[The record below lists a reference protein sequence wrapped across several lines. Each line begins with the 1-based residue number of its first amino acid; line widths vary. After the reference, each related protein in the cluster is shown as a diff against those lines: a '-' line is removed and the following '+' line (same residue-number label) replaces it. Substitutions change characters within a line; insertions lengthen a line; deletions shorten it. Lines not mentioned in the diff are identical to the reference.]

1 ALRVRV
7 RADHHGRDGSPL
19 AVALGD
25 LGETELEQAVPV
37 QHQERLAGKERLGPL
52 DAASRI
58 EDWIL
63 PRIPDTEPE
72 AGAVAQV
79 LLDAPPQVV
88 EVEHDLADAAG
99 AQGLEDVLE
108 EGPARNRDERLRRG
122 VGERPKAR
130 PAARREH
137 HGAADH
143 ASSGTWAASRDRTDA
158 SSGRAASMRRPT
170 AYTPGPRSASWKSIR
185 WSRPSRRWRFHAMKS
200 RWTSTGASRSKG
212 AASGSS
218 AARSPARSS
227 AARLRPWRVSMPCST
242 KCSSSQRASRPSKRR
257 RKARHDGSGWCAP
270 ATWNAASR
278 STAASK
284 SGRASAGRALAAA
297 HSVVSPMSS

>member
-1 ALRVRV
+1 MSRRDASRSGVTKQSTYQGIPPSPHLIPPPVYRGTRLQEAGVRDPGHAEGRAGIHPVEDGRFEDLQAREHERPQRPRRPGRLAGDASHPIVGVELDEAVALRVRV
-7 RADHHGRDGSPL
+7 RPDHHGRDGAPF
-19 AVALGD
+19 AMALHD
-25 LGETELEQAVPV
+25 LHETELEQAVPV

-72 AGAVAQV
+72 ARAVAQV

-99 AQGLEDVLE
+99 VQGLEDVLE

-137 HGAADH
+137 HGAVDH

-170 AYTPGPRSASWKSIR
+170 AYTPGR
-185 WSRPSRRWRFHAMKS
+185 
-200 RWTSTGASRSKG
+200 
-212 AASGSS
+212 
-218 AARSPARSS
+218 
-227 AARLRPWRVSMPCST
+227 
-242 KCSSSQRASRPSKRR
+242 
-257 RKARHDGSGWCAP
+257 
-270 ATWNAASR
+270 
-278 STAASK
+278 
-284 SGRASAGRALAAA
+284 
-297 HSVVSPMSS
+297 